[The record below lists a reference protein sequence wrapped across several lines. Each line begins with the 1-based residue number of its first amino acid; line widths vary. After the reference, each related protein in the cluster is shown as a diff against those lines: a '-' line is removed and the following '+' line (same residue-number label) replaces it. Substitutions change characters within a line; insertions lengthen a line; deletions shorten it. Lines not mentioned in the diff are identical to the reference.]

1 MKLLVLMKTIPTPH
15 LVFFAFPQIQFV
27 SPTNKHLWEEV
38 QKSVPLRTAS
48 RIFFFQQ
55 FTYFL
60 KNSVL

>member
-48 RIFFFQQ
+48 RIFFFSNLRI
-55 FTYFL
+55 F
-60 KNSVL
+60 

>member
-38 QKSVPLRTAS
+38 QKSVPL
-48 RIFFFQQ
+48 
-55 FTYFL
+55 
-60 KNSVL
+60 